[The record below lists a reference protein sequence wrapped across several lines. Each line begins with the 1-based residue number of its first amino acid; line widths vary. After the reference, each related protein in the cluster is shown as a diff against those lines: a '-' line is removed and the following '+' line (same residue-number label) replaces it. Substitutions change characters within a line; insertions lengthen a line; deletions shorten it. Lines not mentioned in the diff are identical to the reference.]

1 MSAGKARSF
10 AFSDEGDD
18 PFALEHISEHH
29 DCPPIEST
37 YRNSGGNASCTS
49 KSGDQNDMRRI
60 YVHDDDRVLIK
71 VVHFGHPTSVGIE
84 IDDKGEWQFKPMW

>member
-29 DCPPIEST
+29 DCPAIEST
-37 YRNSGGNASCTS
+37 YRNSGLVLSFLS
-49 KSGDQNDMRRI
+49 SFFPQNQS
-60 YVHDDDRVLIK
+60 YFVN
-71 VVHFGHPTSVGIE
+71 
-84 IDDKGEWQFKPMW
+84 